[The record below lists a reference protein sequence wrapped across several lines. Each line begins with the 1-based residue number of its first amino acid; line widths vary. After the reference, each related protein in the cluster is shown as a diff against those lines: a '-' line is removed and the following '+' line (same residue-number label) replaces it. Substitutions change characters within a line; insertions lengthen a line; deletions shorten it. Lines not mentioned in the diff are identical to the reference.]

1 MKEGDVRIKR
11 IENGWVVSRW
21 ITYPLPT
28 PSPIDVNEVNICG
41 NSIVGSGEA
50 GIRLDGVTGGVCD
63 GRRVRSDYCQTWDE
77 IMKILE
83 TCDVINSVM
92 EE

>member
-28 PSPIDVNEVNICG
+28 PSPI
-41 NSIVGSGEA
+41 
-50 GIRLDGVTGGVCD
+50 CD